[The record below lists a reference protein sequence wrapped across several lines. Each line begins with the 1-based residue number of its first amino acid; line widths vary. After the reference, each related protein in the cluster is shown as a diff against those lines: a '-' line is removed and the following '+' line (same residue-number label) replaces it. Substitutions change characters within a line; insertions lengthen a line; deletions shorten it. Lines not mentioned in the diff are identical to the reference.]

1 MNQISC
7 IYRYGMMTLCIQ
19 LLGLSLTSHA
29 ALPQQPVSHADQKNV
44 LLDGICLPLIK
55 HENFEQGN
63 DQWTATDATAW
74 SIQKVADDNHAMGL
88 NRRQSKYK
96 PKHRSPLNIA
106 LLNDVQVTDFVLT
119 FDVRSTKDTGNH
131 RDCCVFFAH
140 QNPTQFYYAHL
151 GAKPD
156 PASGQ
161 IMIVNNAPRTPMSKN
176 KNHVGWDDDWHQVK
190 LTRNASN
197 GEIKVYF
204 DDMQKPLMTATD
216 KTFTKGQ
223 VGIGSFDDMN
233 DFDNIRLYGRTFNP
247 FCGCS
252 SVVERQLPKL
262 NVEGSIP
269 FTRFFCCCQGFN
281 RSSHRRWAIRAATQM
296 TRKRNGRRPTGR

>member
-1 MNQISC
+1 MFSAIATDFDVRHNQVQNTITQLNFVWVDAFMNQINC
-7 IYRYGMMTLCIQ
+7 FLWCGMMALCIQ
-19 LLGLSLTSHA
+19 LLGPSLTGQA
-29 ALPQQPVSHADQKNV
+29 ALPRQEPVTNADQKNV
-44 LLDGICLPLIK
+44 VLDGVTLPLIK
-55 HENFEQGN
+55 QENFEKGK
-63 DQWTATDATAW
+63 DQWTATDETAW
-74 SIQKVADDNHAMGL
+74 SIQKVTDDNHAMGL
-88 NRRQSKYK
+88 NRRQSNYK

-106 LLNDVQVTDFVLT
+106 LLNEVQVSDFVLT

-176 KNHVGWDDDWHQVK
+176 KNNVGWDDDWHRVK
-190 LTRNASN
+190 LTRNSTS
-197 GEIKVYF
+197 GEINVYF

-233 DFDNIRLYGRTFNP
+233 DFDNIRLYGR
-247 FCGCS
+247 
-252 SVVERQLPKL
+252 
-262 NVEGSIP
+262 
-269 FTRFFCCCQGFN
+269 
-281 RSSHRRWAIRAATQM
+281 
-296 TRKRNGRRPTGR
+296 